1 MLIKIRTIQIRTK
14 QGLTVLNKDIHAV
27 SKYLCVDCLFN
38 CTVLVKKLNTGWET
52 YKAGS
57 DPALET

>member
-14 QGLTVLNKDIHAV
+14 QGLTVLNKDMHAV

-38 CTVLVKKLNTGWET
+38 CTVLVKKTQYWET